1 MKRKWR
7 LYLDTS
13 VFGGCFDAEEG
24 WSEDSRRVIDYC
36 RDGKA
41 LLIWSDVLEKEI
53 SLAPDSVKSVYA
65 EISLENRER
74 VELDQNVR
82 ILAESYLAAGVVG
95 AKWYE
100 DCIHVAAATL
110 AMADA
115 VVSWNFRHIV
125 RLDRIR
131 AFNSVNLAEGYGV
144 ITILS
149 PKEVNLDE

>member
-13 VFGGCFDAEEG
+13 VFGGCFDEEEG

-36 RDGKA
+36 IGRKA
-41 LLIWSDVLEKEI
+41 LLIWSDALEKEL
-53 SLAPDSVKSVYA
+53 SFAPDPVKRIYE
-65 EISLENRER
+65 EIPAENREQS
-74 VELDQNVR
+74 ELSENVR
-82 ILAESYLAAGVVG
+82 ILAESYIAAGVVG
-95 AKWYE
+95 SKWHE
-100 DCIHVAAATL
+100 DCLHVAAATL
-110 AMADA
+110 ARADA